1 MRNTQIPV
9 ALHQLVDQ
17 LVCSLLPQPAHQKS
31 LIVNDVQKG
40 MLVNT
45 DKNIPANVL
54 SHLPDTT
61 IMHTQNNC
69 IRVSAKFF
77 VNIILIHVKTATIF
91 MTGQLSTVCTRLN
104 PWRKNQEDASLSAI
118 LK

>member
-9 ALHQLVDQ
+9 ALHQFVDQ
-17 LVCSLLPQPAHQKS
+17 LVCSLLPQTTEQKS
-31 LIVNDVQKG
+31 LVVNDVQKG

-45 DKNIPANVL
+45 DKNILTTVL
-54 SHLPDTT
+54 SKLPDTT
-61 IMHTQNNC
+61 IMHTQDNC
-69 IRVSAKFF
+69 IRISAKFLE
-77 VNIILIHVKTATIF
+77 NITLIHVKTATIF